1 MRNLIPK
8 LNKEV
13 TLLSK
18 NNLDWRRIHSKYQ
31 NKKLKGLQ
39 INYKEIELH
48 FSDLVIIE
56 SMASTTM
63 LSSNQSWLFE
73 GVSVFL
79 IQIDKFKFCTSSTS
93 CLAYSQSC
101 MHHPIARAESK
112 PIPTVKTLIRIRK
125 LIFRTWR
132 SNWEDVL
139 SLLRRTI

>member
-56 SMASTTM
+56 PMASTTM

-79 IQIDKFKFCTSSTS
+79 IQIDKFKLCTSSTS
-93 CLAYSQSC
+93 CLAYSKSC
-101 MHHPIARAESK
+101 MHHQIARAESK